1 MTLSKQ
7 KQLRHVVARAKVFAH
22 SWMCFVNTLRVLHE
36 TFENFVSAEVNVI
49 ILVKFGTKAKID
61 KIRGRLKRTRERTFC
76 RD

>member
-1 MTLSKQ
+1 M
-7 KQLRHVVARAKVFAH
+7 
-22 SWMCFVNTLRVLHE
+22 NTFRVLHE

-61 KIRGRLKRTRERTFC
+61 KIRSRLERTSERTFC